1 MENSIVWGTCWFNE
15 SVDTLVNFLNSSLD
29 SLKKKKLKVVPI
41 VFVAK
46 FEHDENEINHLKN
59 EINDVII
66 LKNCTNIFPNK
77 NYGVAIIAKKAYE
90 LGVEYVAIVDCDWDI
105 KENISFVNGTVLNL
119 INNDYDI
126 VIPNIANASGRS
138 NLLIGRTI
146 INLFYPDYKNVLLT
160 PFPGSLISKT
170 KMLYK
175 IVMDDGYHYDW
186 GGEWDI
192 ISLAIKYNMKIS
204 SALVD
209 VKNVRHRP
217 NNSKIQDS
225 FQIWRAVLGN
235 NQIIDRFNNLIHYNI
250 DINTSNE
257 LTKKLLSKK
266 HTVLEMINIIIES
279 NSTKTQKQIL
289 YMILYPLAFL
299 TGEIDSVPMIES
311 DGNTPYDKE
320 ELNQILDLAMYCAKS
335 SLIDCNIKNACKRCK
350 SITGEYLS
358 NWTIDNQK
366 KAMKEFMEV

>member
-1 MENSIVWGTCWFNE
+1 MKKSIVWGTCWFNE
-15 SVDTLVNFLNSSLD
+15 SVDMLVNFLNSSLD
-29 SLKKKKLKVVPI
+29 SLGKMKLNVIPI
-41 VFVAK
+41 VFAAK
-46 FEHDENEINHLKN
+46 FEHNEDEMNYLKN
-59 EINDVII
+59 KVNNVII

-77 NYGVAIIAKKAYE
+77 NYGVAMIANKAYE
-90 LGVEYVAIVDCDWDI
+90 LNIDYIAIVDCDWSI
-105 KENISFVNGTVLNL
+105 KKNISFVNETVLNL

-126 VIPNIANASGRS
+126 VIPNIADASGRS

-146 INLFYPDYKNVLLT
+146 INLFYPEYKNILLT

-175 IVMDDGYHYDW
+175 IITDDDYHFDW

-192 ISLAIKYNMKIS
+192 ISLAIKYNMNIS
-204 SALVD
+204 SSLVD

-235 NQIIDRFNNLIHYNI
+235 DQIIDRFNNLINYNI
-250 DINTSNE
+250 DVNICNKLSG
-257 LTKKLLSKK
+257 KLLSEK
-266 HTVLEMINIIIES
+266 HTVLEMINIINEA

-299 TGEIDSVPMIES
+299 TGEIGEVPMIES
-311 DGNTPYDKE
+311 DNKLPYDKE
-320 ELNQILDLAMYCAKS
+320 ELNQILDLAIYCAKN
-335 SLIDCNIKNACKRCK
+335 SLIDCNIKSVCTRCKRIK
-350 SITGEYLS
+350 GKYLS
-358 NWTIDNQK
+358 NWTIDSQK
-366 KAMKEFMEV
+366 KAMKEFAEV

>member
-1 MENSIVWGTCWFNE
+1 MKKSIVWGTCWFNE
-15 SVDTLVNFLNSSLD
+15 PVDMLVNFLNSSLN
-29 SLKKKKLKVVPI
+29 SLQTLQFKVIPV
-41 VFVAK
+41 VFAAK
-46 FEHDENEINHLKN
+46 FEHNEGEIAYLKN
-59 EINDVII
+59 KVNDVII

-77 NYGVAIIAKKAYE
+77 NYGVAMIAKKAYE
-90 LGVEYVAIVDCDWDI
+90 LNIDYVAIVDCDWSI
-105 KENISFVNGTVLNL
+105 KENISFVNKTVLNL

-126 VIPNIANASGRS
+126 VIPNIADASGRS

-146 INLFYPDYKNVLLT
+146 INLFYPDYKNILLT

-175 IVMDDGYHYDW
+175 IIADDDYHFDW

-192 ISLAIKYNMKIS
+192 ISLAIKYNMNIS
-204 SALVD
+204 SSLVD

-235 NQIIDRFNNLIHYNI
+235 NQIIDRFKNLKNYNVDVNI
-250 DINTSNE
+250 SNE
-257 LTKKLLSKK
+257 LSEKLLSKK

-289 YMILYPLAFL
+289 YMILYPLAFF
-299 TGEIDSVPMIES
+299 TGEIDEVPMIES
-311 DGNTPYDKE
+311 DNKLPYDKK
-320 ELNQILDLAMYCAKS
+320 ELNQILELALYCAKY
-335 SLIDCNIKNACKRCK
+335 SLIDCDIQTVCTRSK
-350 SITGEYLS
+350 SIYSEYLS
-358 NWTIDNQK
+358 DWTIDNQK